1 MTAKPEIV
9 IHVESNLKEISPE
22 LVGMLQAERS
32 ARNQEYNK
40 RVQDDQA
47 KRSTNETVILGKL
60 KDAIAQA
67 SDTGIV
73 VLSLHDAKMLQGWI
87 SRLDNENKVYKEHCG
102 S

>member
-1 MTAKPEIV
+1 MT
-9 IHVESNLKEISPE
+9 VEFNFKNVL
-22 LVGMLQAERS
+22 LQKMESERS

-40 RVQDDQA
+40 RVQDEQA
-47 KRSTNETVILGKL
+47 KRSTNEKVILGKL

-73 VLSLHDAKMLQGWI
+73 VLSLHDARMLQGWI
-87 SRLDNENKVYKEHCG
+87 SRLDHENKVYKDHCG